1 MSKNKSKLTG
11 TITFGLSFLDIL
23 SCGLG
28 AATLLLLIVKH
39 GPTTDPVEVLDF
51 LSPRIDEVQANLES
65 LETTRDEREVEL
77 AVSKEE
83 IQRQI
88 RALSAS
94 SQLEADRITAMAQL
108 MDQLGDARSELA
120 SSQARLQDAEEQ
132 QSLASSR
139 QDEEK
144 TGDKGSLIGLEVEK
158 DRVLILLDSSAS
170 MLASTLVEIIRL
182 RVSNDS
188 FKRGASKWV
197 TAREAAEWAYLKIDD
212 GGSFQIL
219 TYSNSVRDLSG
230 NVYTPKSAIRWR
242 TKNKATDS
250 GTLLAN
256 LRQSVPNGPTDLKTA
271 FEVASNLTPT
281 PNQIFLITDG
291 YPSLPGTT
299 SLRRMRDCPRVT
311 PGRTPF
317 LSPACRLS
325 IFLDAANIAERKFKN
340 TRIDTVLLPLEGDVS
355 SIHGYWMLSSITRG
369 RLLTPAPG
377 WPYL

>member
-219 TYSNSVRDLSG
+219 TYSNSVRDL
-230 NVYTPKSAIRWR
+230 
-242 TKNKATDS
+242 
-250 GTLLAN
+250 
-256 LRQSVPNGPTDLKTA
+256 
-271 FEVASNLTPT
+271 
-281 PNQIFLITDG
+281 
-291 YPSLPGTT
+291 
-299 SLRRMRDCPRVT
+299 
-311 PGRTPF
+311 
-317 LSPACRLS
+317 
-325 IFLDAANIAERKFKN
+325 
-340 TRIDTVLLPLEGDVS
+340 
-355 SIHGYWMLSSITRG
+355 
-369 RLLTPAPG
+369 
-377 WPYL
+377 